1 VGIGGGNGNRR
12 TWDSQPPQY
21 SPSPAQAAFTYPD
34 GAAELPDTSVH
45 PVLNEKGQPYQPYR
59 PPQPVAELPSVTTPP
74 EDLEKQMQR

>member
-1 VGIGGGNGNRR
+1 
-12 TWDSQPPQY
+12 
-21 SPSPAQAAFTYPD
+21 
-34 GAAELPDTSVH
+34 LPDTSVH